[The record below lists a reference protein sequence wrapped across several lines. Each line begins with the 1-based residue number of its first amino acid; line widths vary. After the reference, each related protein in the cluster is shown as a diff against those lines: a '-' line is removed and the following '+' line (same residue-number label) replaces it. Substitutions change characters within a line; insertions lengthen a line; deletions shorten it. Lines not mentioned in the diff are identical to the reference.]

1 MGLRVTL
8 ASATRRGLTSLSC
21 VRAGSLVLAAL
32 RTFCSATMFTFERY
46 ALWIYEQRE
55 LCLCLGHPQPPLSG
69 TGVLWVSCR
78 DPPVCHDVQGDIV
91 TERQPLCVV
100 LVLCC
105 C

>member
-1 MGLRVTL
+1 
-8 ASATRRGLTSLSC
+8 
-21 VRAGSLVLAAL
+21 
-32 RTFCSATMFTFERY
+32 MFTFERY

>member
-1 MGLRVTL
+1 MEKDRIRPCL
-8 ASATRRGLTSLSC
+8 
-21 VRAGSLVLAAL
+21 
-32 RTFCSATMFTFERY
+32 CSHSSDR
-46 ALWIYEQRE
+46 LWIYEQRE

-100 LVLCC
+100 LVMCC